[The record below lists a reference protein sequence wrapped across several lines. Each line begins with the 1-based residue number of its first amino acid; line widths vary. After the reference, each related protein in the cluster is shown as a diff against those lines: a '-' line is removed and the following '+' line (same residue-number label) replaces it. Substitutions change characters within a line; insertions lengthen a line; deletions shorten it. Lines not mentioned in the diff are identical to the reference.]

1 VRCAICEHPKRAAI
15 EARLDVALSDPD
27 KLAELATEY
36 ELKVGTIKRHPG
48 HPPGG
53 PVAAPARPVRKVA
66 PAAPPAPAPE
76 PSASAV
82 APPALVVGPPAF
94 VAAERAA
101 AAGPSSPAPH
111 DGKSALEH
119 AREHTSELRRSLI
132 AAAADDKASI
142 QRLLTHAIGVQGR
155 LERAEALKVEAKE
168 RAQALRVKA
177 ILKSPE
183 WKEVERRIV
192 DALRPFGPDAL
203 RAVARAQ
210 DTQEEPLSKAA

>member
-15 EARLDVALSDPD
+15 EARLDVALSAPD
-27 KLAELATEY
+27 KLAELAAEY
-36 ELKVGTIKRHPG
+36 DLKVGTIKRHPG

-66 PAAPPAPAPE
+66 PAAPVAPAPE
-76 PSASAV
+76 PSASAAAP
-82 APPALVVGPPAF
+82 APPALVVRPPAF
-94 VAAERAA
+94 VASEGAVA
-101 AAGPSSPAPH
+101 PTSSSTPH
-111 DGKSALEH
+111 DGKSALAH

-132 AAAADDKASI
+132 AAESGEKASI
-142 QRLLTHAIGVQGR
+142 QRMLTHAIGVQGR
-155 LERAEALKVEAKE
+155 LERAEALKVE
-168 RAQALRVKA
+168 A

-203 RAVARAQ
+203 RAVARVLQ